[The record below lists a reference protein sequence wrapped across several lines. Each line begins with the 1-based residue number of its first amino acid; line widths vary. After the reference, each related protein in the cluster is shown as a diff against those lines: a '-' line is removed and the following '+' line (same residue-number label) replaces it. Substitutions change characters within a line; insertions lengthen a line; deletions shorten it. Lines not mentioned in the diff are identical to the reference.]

1 MVVAIAPWSIV
12 INPGKEEVIVP
23 QGDLQIKNAA
33 LPDILTDDSGRT
45 TVKLTYLNLASPDTD
60 DEDEDDED
68 AHTEGDAVTTVLCSL
83 TPGKIEQSSC
93 EIILEQD
100 NEYILEVVG
109 KNSIH
114 LYGNYIDQA
123 PVDQPPMGSDMD
135 SDSEDEE
142 DAFRLGEV
150 SSDVEVEVDQHELDL
165 EDDADRFEEV
175 QVEEEEPKE
184 SSAKNLKRPR
194 EEAMET
200 DEGEEKLSKSQKKK
214 LAKKLKGADG
224 SAVPAPAGE
233 KETKAEEKKDKKA
246 EDKKDKKKDKKDKK
260 DKGEEKEGE
269 KDAKGVEKKT
279 DIRTL
284 EGGVKIRDSKLG
296 TGKMAKK
303 GDKVDMRYI
312 GKFPNGKVFDKNTKG
327 KPFTFTLGRGD
338 VIKGWD
344 VGIAGMQIGGEREV
358 TVPPSMGYGNK
369 KLGDIPA
376 GSTLIF
382 EVKLLEI
389 K

>member
-33 LPDILTDDSGRT
+33 LPDVLTDGSGRT

-60 DEDEDDED
+60 DEDDDDDED
-68 AHTEGDAVTTVLCSL
+68 AHPEGDAVTTVLCSL

-150 SSDVEVEVDQHELDL
+150 SSDVEIEVDQHELDL

-175 QVEEEEPKE
+175 QGEEEEPKE
-184 SSAKNLKRPR
+184 PSAKNLKRPR
-194 EEAMET
+194 EDAMET

-214 LAKKLKGADG
+214 LAKKLKTADG
-224 SAVPAPAGE
+224 SAVPAPAEE
-233 KETKAEEKKDKKA
+233 KETKVEEKKEKKV
-246 EDKKDKKKDKKDKK
+246 EEKKDKKKDKKEKK
-260 DKGEEKEGE
+260 EKGE
-269 KDAKGVEKKT
+269 KDTKEIEKKGE
-279 DIRTL
+279 IRTL
-284 EGGVKIRDSKLG
+284 DGGVKVRDTKVG

-312 GKFPNGKVFDKNTKG
+312 GKLSNGKVFDKNVKG

-369 KLGDIPA
+369 KLDDIPA

>member
-1 MVVAIAPWSIV
+1 MAVAIAPWSIV

-33 LPDILTDDSGRT
+33 LPDVLTDGSGRT

-60 DEDEDDED
+60 DEDEEDED
-68 AHTEGDAVTTVLCSL
+68 AHPEGDAVTTVLCSL

-109 KNSIH
+109 KNPIH

-142 DAFRLGEV
+142 EAFRLGEV
-150 SSDVEVEVDQHELDL
+150 SSDVEVEVDEHELDL

-175 QVEEEEPKE
+175 QDEEEPKE
-184 SSAKNLKRPR
+184 PSAKNLKRPR
-194 EEAMET
+194 EDAMET
-200 DEGEEKLSKSQKKK
+200 DEGDDKLSKSQKKK

-224 SAVPAPAGE
+224 SAIPAPTEE
-233 KETKAEEKKDKKA
+233 KEKKAEEKKDKK
-246 EDKKDKKKDKKDKK
+246 KDKKEKKE
-260 DKGEEKEGE
+260 KGEKKEGE
-269 KDAKGVEKKT
+269 KDTKEAEKKSE
-279 DIRTL
+279 IRTL
-284 EGGVKIRDSKLG
+284 EGGVKVRDSKVG

-312 GKFPNGKVFDKNTKG
+312 GKFPNGKIFDKNVKG

-369 KLGDIPA
+369 KLDDIPA